1 MSELRECGIVC
12 PTDWVELAIEPTDN
26 VKRWARSTAADLRER
41 SRAAG
46 YDIDAQVLEK
56 DLRAQAKDSQ
66 QRDPFYAFA
75 FYPDGFDGALA
86 TLEIDLIH
94 PDASVPRI
102 TLDWLAETFSAHD
115 FGPPLITRT
124 EVPLG
129 PAVRIRQNFA
139 AAAAGSPGGPGIL
152 LETLTYGVLPR
163 GAESALVFLMSWTVP
178 GIADEM
184 EEAAAGIVKTLSVAF

>member
-12 PTDWVELAIEPTDN
+12 PTDWVPLAIEPTDN

-46 YDIDAQVLEK
+46 YDIDAKVLEK
-56 DLRAQAKDSQ
+56 DLRAQAEDSRR
-66 QRDPFYAFA
+66 RDPFYAFA
-75 FYPDGFDGALA
+75 LYPDGFDSALA

-94 PDASVPRI
+94 PDASVTRI

-124 EVPLG
+124 KVPIG

-139 AAAAGSPGGPGIL
+139 TAGASPDGPGIL
-152 LETLTYGVLPR
+152 LETLMYGVLPT

-178 GIADEM
+178 GIAEEM
-184 EEAAAGIVKTLSVAF
+184 EEAAADIVKTLSVAF

>member
-1 MSELRECGIVC
+1 
-12 PTDWVELAIEPTDN
+12 VELAIEPTDN

-46 YDIDAQVLEK
+46 YELDAKVLEK
-56 DLRAQAKDSQ
+56 DLRAQAEDSRR
-66 QRDPFYAFA
+66 RDPFYAFA
-75 FYPDGFDGALA
+75 LYPDGFDNALA

-94 PDASVPRI
+94 PDAAVPRI

-124 EVPLG
+124 EVPIG

-139 AAAAGSPGGPGIL
+139 TAAPSLDGPGVL
-152 LETLTYGVLPR
+152 LETLMYGVLPT
-163 GAESALVFLMSWTVP
+163 GAESAVVFLMSWTVP

-184 EEAAAGIVKTLSVAF
+184 EEAAAGIVKTLSVGF

>member
-12 PTDWVELAIEPTDN
+12 PTDWVPLAIEPTDN

-46 YDIDAQVLEK
+46 YDIEAKVLEK
-56 DLRAQAKDSQ
+56 DLRAQAEDSRR
-66 QRDPFYAFA
+66 RDPFYAFA
-75 FYPDGFDGALA
+75 LYPDGFDSALA

-124 EVPLG
+124 EVPIG

-139 AAAAGSPGGPGIL
+139 TAAASSGGPGVL
-152 LETLTYGVLPR
+152 LETLMYGVLPT

-178 GIADEM
+178 GIAEEM
-184 EEAAAGIVKTLSVAF
+184 EEVAAGIVKTLSVAF

>member
-12 PTDWVELAIEPTDN
+12 PTDWVPLAIEPTDN
-26 VKRWARSTAADLRER
+26 VRRWAKSTAADLRER

-46 YDIDAQVLEK
+46 YDIDVQVLRE
-56 DLRAQAKDSQ
+56 DLRARTEDSRR
-66 QRDPFYAFA
+66 RDPFYAFA
-75 FYPDGFDGALA
+75 FYPDGFENALA

-94 PDASVPRI
+94 PDTAVPRI

-115 FGPPLITRT
+115 FGPPLITPT
-124 EVPLG
+124 KVPIG

-139 AAAAGSPGGPGIL
+139 TPAAGPDGPGVL
-152 LETLTYGVLPR
+152 LETLTYGVLPT

-178 GIADEM
+178 GIAEEM
-184 EEAAAGIVKTLSVAF
+184 EAAAADIVKTLSVAF